1 MAAAWS
7 MSRCRGLRTRAID
20 YRLEPVLGER
30 DNFPSLGVPKRLA
43 LKQPLNQVWAFL
55 RSVCSRGISAMVS
68 RTLAR
73 SEAKETAWLDLPLRA
88 ECELDQGEES
98 CRSSCHP
105 RGRGRLVR
113 AASVTP
119 EAICLGMT
127 QGRLRISPGVP
138 LLGVGRCGQR
148 LTSGLPKPI
157 TNPCGSL
164 TQLATRSGTSAGI
177 HPRFS

>member
-1 MAAAWS
+1 
-7 MSRCRGLRTRAID
+7 
-20 YRLEPVLGER
+20 
-30 DNFPSLGVPKRLA
+30 
-43 LKQPLNQVWAFL
+43 
-55 RSVCSRGISAMVS
+55 MVS

-127 QGRLRISPGVP
+127 QGRLRMSSGVR
-138 LLGVGRCGQR
+138 LLGLGGASKDSPVASLSR
-148 LTSGLPKPI
+148 LR
-157 TNPCGSL
+157 
-164 TQLATRSGTSAGI
+164 TRAAV
-177 HPRFS
+177 